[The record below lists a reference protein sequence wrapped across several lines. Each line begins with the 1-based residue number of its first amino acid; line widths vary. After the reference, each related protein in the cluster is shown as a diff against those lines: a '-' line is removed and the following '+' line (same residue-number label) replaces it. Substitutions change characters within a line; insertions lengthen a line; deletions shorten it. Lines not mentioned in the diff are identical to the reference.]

1 MNKLGLTEKR
11 VSRMRYGSWI
21 QLYDCYK
28 KDYNMEHGNVYNLA
42 GLKPAERKKA
52 SLLTLT

>member
-1 MNKLGLTEKR
+1 
-11 VSRMRYGSWI
+11 MRYGSWV